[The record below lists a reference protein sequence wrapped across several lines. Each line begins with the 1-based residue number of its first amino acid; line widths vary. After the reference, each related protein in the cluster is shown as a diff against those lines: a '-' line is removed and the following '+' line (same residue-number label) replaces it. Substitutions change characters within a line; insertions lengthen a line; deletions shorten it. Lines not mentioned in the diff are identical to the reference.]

1 MSQHEP
7 IKPSAMQM
15 QLPLFPTDTKRINN
29 SVGVREQNGTVYYLH
44 NGSPVFCHEK
54 DDMNSYRYITGNL
67 VVTGLCRCSEIADAL
82 GVKRRNIERYAKT
95 LREKGSQWFF
105 NRQEKRG
112 TCYKLDESSLLHAQ
126 ELIDK
131 DSSVA
136 EAARRVEVTEGAL
149 RYHIRKGTIKKKGA
163 LR

>member
-7 IKPSAMQM
+7 KKPSAMQM

-126 ELIDK
+126 ELIEDLTLTYNK
-131 DSSVA
+131 VRQANITREMIEIATGASSA
-136 EAARRVEVTEGAL
+136 
-149 RYHIRKGTIKKKGA
+149 
-163 LR
+163 